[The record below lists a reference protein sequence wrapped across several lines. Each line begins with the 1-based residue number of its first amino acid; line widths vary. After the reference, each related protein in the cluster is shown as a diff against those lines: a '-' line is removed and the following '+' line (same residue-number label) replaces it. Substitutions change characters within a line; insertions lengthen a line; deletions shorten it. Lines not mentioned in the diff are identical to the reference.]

1 MNTASFSP
9 SVRRSGFTLIE
20 LLVVIAIIGI
30 LAGILISALPGI
42 QAKIERDRTRTFI
55 AEINNGLVRYQ
66 QENAIFPMSPAD
78 GSPST
83 DRDGDGIKGSSIL
96 YKELSGDENLDG
108 KVDPET
114 TVYVARIDYA
124 TSQSSKNPRSAKSGS
139 DYVLIDP
146 SGSQIRYLCE
156 KPAAKKK
163 LTFNPNFDIWS
174 VMDSPDDQ
182 SKWIT
187 NWQSN

>member
-1 MNTASFSP
+1 M
-9 SVRRSGFTLIE
+9 TLFLLLLWCVNE
-20 LLVVIAIIGI
+20 PGMLVVEHTAQNI
-30 LAGILISALPGI
+30 
-42 QAKIERDRTRTFI
+42 
-55 AEINNGLVRYQ
+55 V
-66 QENAIFPMSPAD
+66 
-78 GSPST
+78 
-83 DRDGDGIKGSSIL
+83 
-96 YKELSGDENLDG
+96 LDG

-163 LTFNPNFDIWS
+163 LTFNPTFDIWS